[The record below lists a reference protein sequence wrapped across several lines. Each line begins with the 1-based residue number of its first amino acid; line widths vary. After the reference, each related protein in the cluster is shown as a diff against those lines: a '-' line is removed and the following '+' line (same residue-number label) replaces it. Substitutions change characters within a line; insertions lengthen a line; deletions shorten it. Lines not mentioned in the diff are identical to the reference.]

1 MTRNISVVESDFLA
15 VSFENPATAVDFFP
29 QTTAKSTNIIYL
41 HATVSCLVVMIVS
54 IGVPCKEI
62 GPSLS
67 LVLIKM
73 AKIWENLA
81 ALYGAKCRVPT
92 NFIRQVS
99 RLVLVLSRYNRLDF

>member
-1 MTRNISVVESDFLA
+1 M
-15 VSFENPATAVDFFP
+15 
-29 QTTAKSTNIIYL
+29 
-41 HATVSCLVVMIVS
+41 VMIVS

-81 ALYGAKCRVPT
+81 ALYSAKCRVPT
-92 NFIRQVS
+92 NFIR
-99 RLVLVLSRYNRLDF
+99 

>member
-1 MTRNISVVESDFLA
+1 M
-15 VSFENPATAVDFFP
+15 
-29 QTTAKSTNIIYL
+29 
-41 HATVSCLVVMIVS
+41 VMIVS

-92 NFIRQVS
+92 NFIR
-99 RLVLVLSRYNRLDF
+99 

>member
-1 MTRNISVVESDFLA
+1 MSLSELICILIFIA

-41 HATVSCLVVMIVS
+41 YATVWCLVVMIVS
-54 IGVPCKEI
+54 IGVPRKEM

-73 AKIWENLA
+73 VKIWENLA

-92 NFIRQVS
+92 NFTR
-99 RLVLVLSRYNRLDF
+99 

>member
-1 MTRNISVVESDFLA
+1 
-15 VSFENPATAVDFFP
+15 
-29 QTTAKSTNIIYL
+29 
-41 HATVSCLVVMIVS
+41 MIVS

-73 AKIWENLA
+73 ATIWENLA

-92 NFIRQVS
+92 NLFECHSVVFSGNDRIYRRS
-99 RLVLVLSRYNRLDF
+99 L

>member
-1 MTRNISVVESDFLA
+1 MSLSKLICILVFTA
-15 VSFENPATAVDFFP
+15 VSFENPATTVDFFP

-41 HATVSCLVVMIVS
+41 HTTVWCLVVMMVS

-81 ALYGAKCRVPT
+81 ALYGARCRVPA
-92 NFIRQVS
+92 NFIR
-99 RLVLVLSRYNRLDF
+99 

>member
-1 MTRNISVVESDFLA
+1 MSLSELICILIFIA
-15 VSFENPATAVDFFP
+15 VSFENPATTVDFFP

-41 HATVSCLVVMIVS
+41 HATVWCLVVMIVS

-73 AKIWENLA
+73 AKICCSVRREVQSA
-81 ALYGAKCRVPT
+81 HKFYSIG
-92 NFIRQVS
+92 F
-99 RLVLVLSRYNRLDF
+99 

>member
-1 MTRNISVVESDFLA
+1 MSFSELICIFVFIA

-62 GPSLS
+62 GPSS

-92 NFIRQVS
+92 NFIR
-99 RLVLVLSRYNRLDF
+99 

>member
-1 MTRNISVVESDFLA
+1 MSLSELICILIFIA
-15 VSFENPATAVDFFP
+15 VSFENPATAVLFFFS

-41 HATVSCLVVMIVS
+41 HAIVSCLVVMIVS
-54 IGVPCKEI
+54 ICVPCKEI

-81 ALYGAKCRVPT
+81 ALYGANCRVPT
-92 NFIRQVS
+92 NFIR
-99 RLVLVLSRYNRLDF
+99 

>member
-1 MTRNISVVESDFLA
+1 MIFIA
-15 VSFENPATAVDFFP
+15 VSFQNPATTVDFFP

-41 HATVSCLVVMIVS
+41 HITVWCLAVIIVS
-54 IGVPCKEI
+54 ISVPCKEI

-81 ALYGAKCRVPT
+81 ALYGAKC
-92 NFIRQVS
+92 
-99 RLVLVLSRYNRLDF
+99 